1 MVFFLPSQKR
11 SKKKTKKCLIHT
23 QDLCVLTSC
32 LLNDICSTPVIYSSL
47 ANFKLPEITSLIF
60 RRKIFWNIF
69 AWNFFDMLLIICYS
83 FSIQA
88 TPRKSFLYCCY
99 HLPVSITSQEYA
111 ERPKVPWLS
120 DFYWQTCCE
129 LEDIL
134 PCFEGISKEITRTH
148 IHIKLGNATLRV
160 IRQANLLSI
169 IILNTMWYHQYKH
182 EKDRWIKQKSF
193 LTVRF
198 SSSNQSLNL

>member
-1 MVFFLPSQKR
+1 M
-11 SKKKTKKCLIHT
+11 KCLIHT

-32 LLNDICSTPVIYSSL
+32 LLNDICSTPVIYPSL
-47 ANFKLPEITSLIF
+47 ANFKLPEIT
-60 RRKIFWNIF
+60 
-69 AWNFFDMLLIICYS
+69 
-83 FSIQA
+83 
-88 TPRKSFLYCCY
+88 KSFLYCCH

-169 IILNTMWYHQYKH
+169 IILNTMCYHQYKH
-182 EKDRWIKQKSF
+182 EKDRWTKQKSF
-193 LTVRF
+193 LRF